1 MVDEDKFSFPHVAIA
16 QGLLTADQFRHC
28 RTLQE
33 EAIEKGEKPGRVEV
47 LAVECGFMNER
58 EVRAV
63 NKAIERYRK
72 DSIKEA
78 ELKISGFEIIEKIGE
93 GGLGIVYKARQISMG
108 RMVALKV
115 LHTQW
120 VEDEEFRKRFLL
132 EARIVG
138 KLSHNNLI
146 QVFDVGKERGRYY
159 FSMEF
164 IDGETVEDILAR
176 DGFMVPTHAIDIT
189 VQILRAIQHISKVD
203 LVHRD
208 IKPGNILMDG
218 AGNAKLGDFGFVKSQ
233 SDLEKELGTEGMVL
247 GTPDYIAPEQAM
259 GDDVDFRSDIY
270 SLGASLY
277 HMVTGSPPFDGT
289 SSSVMEKHIRARIPD
304 PREHRPE
311 IPDPLV
317 HIIEKMMAKRL
328 DDRYQDFRDLF
339 EDLDLVKAGMDPQT
353 ERLEAGK
360 STIFRAFRIE
370 KDRIEEIK
378 NETRRL
384 EGRVKQLQYRIFVLL
399 VALSVTIT
407 AALVLALLF
416 FEKL

>member
-1 MVDEDKFSFPHVAIA
+1 MADEDKFSFPHVAIA

-28 RTLQE
+28 RQVQE
-33 EAIEKGEKPGRVEV
+33 DAIKEGGKPDVIEII
-47 LAVECGFMNER
+47 AVRCGFMNDR
-58 EVRAV
+58 EVHAV
-63 NKAIERYRK
+63 NKAIERYKK
-72 DSIKEA
+72 DSIRES
-78 ELKISGFEIIEKIGE
+78 ELKISGFDIIEKIGE

-115 LHTQW
+115 LHPQW

-164 IDGETVEDILAR
+164 IDGETVEDIL
-176 DGFMVPTHAIDIT
+176 D
-189 VQILRAIQHISKVD
+189 
-203 LVHRD
+203 
-208 IKPGNILMDG
+208 ILMDS
-218 AGNAKLGDFGFVKSQ
+218 ARNAKLGDFGFVKSQ

-259 GDDVDFRSDIY
+259 GDDVDYRSDIY
-270 SLGASLY
+270 ALGATLY

-304 PREHRPE
+304 PREHRPD

-328 DDRYQDFRDLF
+328 DDRYEDFRDLF

-378 NETRRL
+378 SERRRL
-384 EGRVKQLQYRIFVLL
+384 EKRVQQLQYRIFILL
-399 VALSVTIT
+399 VAVSVTVT
-407 AALVLALLF
+407 ACLVMALLF
-416 FEKL
+416 FGKL